1 MAADIPTARAPSG
14 RSLSPA
20 KARRRKRLALV
31 VGGLL
36 ALGGATALVLTAFQD
51 SLVFFYSPS
60 ELMAKAPSPERRVR
74 IGGLVEAGSLQKNGQ
89 DIRFRITDTT
99 RSIDVTYRGLLP
111 DLFREGQG
119 VVAQGSLMADG
130 SFRANEVLA
139 KHDETYMP
147 PEVADALKKSGRWKE
162 GEGTV
167 PVTPGPETLPSQQGS
182 AP

>member
-1 MAADIPTARAPSG
+1 MAAK
-14 RSLSPA
+14 SLSSA
-20 KARRRKRLALV
+20 KARRRKRLALA
-31 VGGLL
+31 VGALL

-60 ELMAKAPSPERRVR
+60 ELAAKPPAPDRRVR
-74 IGGLVEAGSLQKNGQ
+74 IGGLVEPGSLEKNGQ

-99 RSIDVTYRGLLP
+99 RSVAVTYRGLLP

-119 VVAQGSLMADG
+119 VVVQGTLVADG

-162 GEGTV
+162 GEGTIPPLSSGV
-167 PVTPGPETLPSQQGS
+167 DKTP
-182 AP
+182 